1 MKQNVFR
8 SSRVPLYHRASNG
21 AAGRSVQTSKAVLTK
36 QVLNGK
42 ANTLSLKHRLVLK
55 LSQGNLPLNCVWN
68 DRLGTETQPQQSS
81 RGATVEAE
89 RAPGWRTRKVR
100 RVQVERS
107 VFGTR
112 VEKEEH
118 HADSYV
124 TCGHSLSRWRTLN
137 NAYLLDLTCISCCCH
152 ANQLICSRGV

>member
-1 MKQNVFR
+1 MSSMTSLKTIKVSRTLFARYGIPEELVSDNELQLASEEFTQLMKQNVFR

-89 RAPGWRTRKVR
+89 RAPG
-100 RVQVERS
+100 
-107 VFGTR
+107 
-112 VEKEEH
+112 
-118 HADSYV
+118 
-124 TCGHSLSRWRTLN
+124 
-137 NAYLLDLTCISCCCH
+137 
-152 ANQLICSRGV
+152 